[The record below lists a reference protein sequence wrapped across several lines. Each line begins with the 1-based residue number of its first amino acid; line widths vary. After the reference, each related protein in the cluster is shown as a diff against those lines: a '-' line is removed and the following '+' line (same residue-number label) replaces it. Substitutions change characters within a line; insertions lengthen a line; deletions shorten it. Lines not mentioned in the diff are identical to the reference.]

1 MGGRAWLL
9 SSPSVTHI
17 FLISSP
23 TWAPTRGVLSS
34 QKARPSLYCS
44 FTLSGLS
51 LPNSSLSPNGS
62 GVISLFYTLREP
74 QTPLTLLT
82 TWNCD
87 SVNFPN
93 YSSVL
98 CTRQGLSQLQ
108 LSQLLGLVPARE
120 EGPKS
125 CLLNE

>member
-1 MGGRAWLL
+1 MESLEDLKRLGPHTWCSLQPEGQALPLL
-9 SSPSVTHI
+9 H
-17 FLISSP
+17 
-23 TWAPTRGVLSS
+23 
-34 QKARPSLYCS
+34 

-120 EGPKS
+120 EEPKS
-125 CLLNE
+125 CLLNEQICSFVDLSLIHN